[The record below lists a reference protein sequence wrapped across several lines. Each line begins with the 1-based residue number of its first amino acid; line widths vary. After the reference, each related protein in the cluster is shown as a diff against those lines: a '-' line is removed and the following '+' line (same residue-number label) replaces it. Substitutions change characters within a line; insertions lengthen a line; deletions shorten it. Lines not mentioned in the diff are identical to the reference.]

1 MHGMNSTARDT
12 IVGSEPDVGRAGE
25 GMFVLLEVAR
35 SLHGRLEA
43 ALEGAGLSG
52 AKYAALEPLARAG
65 EPLTLGELAG
75 RLSCVRSNVTQLV
88 DRLEA
93 DGLVER
99 VSDPTD
105 RRAIRA
111 RVTPLGVERL
121 AAAQRAVQA
130 LQLELAARVPPE
142 ERAVFLRVLSSLR

>member
-1 MHGMNSTARDT
+1 MHGMNSTASET
-12 IVGSEPDVGRAGE
+12 IVGSDPERASGE
-25 GMFVLLEVAR
+25 GMSVLLEVAR

-130 LQLELAARVPPE
+130 LQLELAARVPAE

>member
-1 MHGMNSTARDT
+1 MHGMNSTASET
-12 IVGSEPDVGRAGE
+12 IVGSDPEVGASGE

-130 LQLELAARVPPE
+130 LQQELAARVPPE

>member
-1 MHGMNSTARDT
+1 MHGMNSTASET
-12 IVGSEPDVGRAGE
+12 IVGSDPERVSGE
-25 GMFVLLEVAR
+25 GMSVLLEVAR

-130 LQLELAARVPPE
+130 LQLELAARVPAE

>member
-1 MHGMNSTARDT
+1 MHGMNSTASET
-12 IVGSEPDVGRAGE
+12 IVGSDPERSSGE
-25 GMFVLLEVAR
+25 GMSVLLEVAR

-130 LQLELAARVPPE
+130 LQLELAARVPAE

>member
-1 MHGMNSTARDT
+1 MNNTGSERV
-12 IVGSEPDVGRAGE
+12 VGSDPEAGASGE

-35 SLHGRLEA
+35 SLHGRLEEG
-43 ALEGAGLSG
+43 LEGAGLSG
-52 AKYAALEPLARAG
+52 AKYAALEQLARAG

-88 DRLEA
+88 DRLEG

-111 RVTPLGVERL
+111 RLTPLGVERL

-130 LQLELAARVPPE
+130 LQSELAARVPPE

>member
-1 MHGMNSTARDT
+1 MNNTAGDP
-12 IVGSEPDVGRAGE
+12 IVGSDPEEGASGE

-35 SLHGRLEA
+35 SLHGRLEET
-43 ALEGAGLSG
+43 LEGAGLSG
-52 AKYAALEPLARAG
+52 AKYAALQRLAGAQA
-65 EPLTLGELAG
+65 PLTLGELAG

-105 RRAIRA
+105 RRAIQA

-121 AAAQRAVQA
+121 AAAQRAVQG
-130 LQLELAARVPPE
+130 LQSELAARVPPE

>member
-1 MHGMNSTARDT
+1 MGAS
-12 IVGSEPDVGRAGE
+12 GE

-130 LQLELAARVPPE
+130 LQQELAARVPPE

>member
-1 MHGMNSTARDT
+1 MHGMNSTASET
-12 IVGSEPDVGRAGE
+12 IVGSDPERASGE

-130 LQLELAARVPPE
+130 LQLELAARVPAE

>member
-1 MHGMNSTARDT
+1 
-12 IVGSEPDVGRAGE
+12 
-25 GMFVLLEVAR
+25 MFVLLEVAR

-52 AKYAALEPLARAG
+52 AKYAALEQLACAG
-65 EPLTLGELAG
+65 DPLTLGELAG
-75 RLSCVRSNVTQLV
+75 CLSCVRSNVTQLV

-111 RVTPLGVERL
+111 RVTPVGVERL

-130 LQLELAARVPPE
+130 LQSELASRVAPE